1 MLESLGREELHA
13 DEEEAWNI
21 LVNCDKEG
29 RLGLSEWLVKCGNTS
44 CRYVHWSLLTLHW
57 SLLTY
62 LFCEWLVKCGNTSC
76 RYVLCTYVCTHVC
89 SGFVF
94 SFLGLCVLMYAN
106 D

>member
-44 CRYVHWSLLTLHW
+44 L
-57 SLLTY
+57 
-62 LFCEWLVKCGNTSC
+62 

>member
-44 CRYVHWSLLTLHW
+44 CRYV
-57 SLLTY
+57 
-62 LFCEWLVKCGNTSC
+62 
-76 RYVLCTYVCTHVC
+76 LCTYVCTHVC